1 MVIYSLTSQAGGS
14 QEHLL
19 EVEESAP
26 DFCRDSF
33 AVTTQV
39 SIAAMWEQASPSL
52 YIYTQNN
59 QTTLNSTLLYLPS
72 HTGAVCSNYNPRIFY
87 DYPR

>member
-1 MVIYSLTSQAGGS
+1 MVIYSLTSRAGGS
-14 QEHLL
+14 QEYLL

-26 DFCRDSF
+26 DFCQDSF

-52 YIYTQNN
+52 YIYIYIYIYILKITK
-59 QTTLNSTLLYLPS
+59 LL
-72 HTGAVCSNYNPRIFY
+72 
-87 DYPR
+87 

>member
-1 MVIYSLTSQAGGS
+1 MIIYSLTSQAGGS

-19 EVEESAP
+19 EMKESAP

-39 SIAAMWEQASPSL
+39 SIAAMWQQASPV
-52 YIYTQNN
+52 YIYIYIYIYILKTIK
-59 QTTLNSTLLYLPS
+59 LL
-72 HTGAVCSNYNPRIFY
+72 
-87 DYPR
+87 

>member
-1 MVIYSLTSQAGGS
+1 MVIYNLTLQGGGS

-26 DFCRDSF
+26 DFCRDSL

-39 SIAAMWEQASPSL
+39 SIAAMWEQASPNLFKS
-52 YIYTQNN
+52 IQ
-59 QTTLNSTLLYLPS
+59 LL
-72 HTGAVCSNYNPRIFY
+72 
-87 DYPR
+87 